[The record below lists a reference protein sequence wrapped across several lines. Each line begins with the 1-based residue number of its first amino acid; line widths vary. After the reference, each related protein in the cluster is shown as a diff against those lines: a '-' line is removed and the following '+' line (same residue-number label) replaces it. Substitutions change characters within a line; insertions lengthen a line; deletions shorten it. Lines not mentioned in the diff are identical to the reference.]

1 MAEEKTR
8 NTKLGFFV
16 LAGTLLLVTA
26 LYLIGS
32 KQNLFGSTFRLKA
45 RFNNVNGLMQGNNVR
60 FAGIDVGTV
69 ESVNIVSD
77 TAVDVVMQ
85 IEKNVQ
91 AFIKKNAIAA
101 VGTDGLM
108 GNKLVNINS
117 VKEAAPPVEEND
129 ALLTLKPI
137 EMDEMVR
144 TLDITNTNMQVITG
158 NLRSIT
164 DKINSKGNLWNL
176 LLDTI
181 ISENI
186 KSSVV
191 NIKAMSNQGL
201 MVTGDLRDL
210 LSGVKNGKGSI
221 GALITDTLLSGKIR
235 QTVVQLKMISD
246 TAASITGNLAPLS
259 RQLKQGKGNL
269 GILMKD
275 TMLVHN
281 LNKGILS
288 LDTGAI
294 GFNQNMEALKHT
306 WPLKKY
312 FRKKMQSKK

>member
-1 MAEEKTR
+1 MANEGSR
-8 NTKLGFFV
+8 NLRLGLFV
-16 LAGTLLLVTA
+16 SIGTILLVTA
-26 LYLIGS
+26 LYLIGN
-32 KQNLFGSTFRLKA
+32 KQNLFGSTFRLSA
-45 RFNNVNGLMQGNNVR
+45 QFYNVNGLMKGNNVR

-69 ESVNIVSD
+69 ESVEIVND
-77 TAVDVVMQ
+77 TAVRVVMQ
-85 IEKNVQ
+85 VEKKVQ
-91 AFIKKNAIAA
+91 AFIKKNAIVS

-117 VKEAAPPVEEND
+117 VKTPAPPVQEND
-129 ALLTLKPI
+129 ELSTLKPI

-144 TLDITNTNMQVITG
+144 TLDVTNQNIRVITG

-176 LLDTI
+176 LLDTV

-191 NIKAMSNQGL
+191 NIKLMSNQGL
-201 MVTGDLRDL
+201 MITGDLHGL
-210 LSGVKNGKGSI
+210 LQQVKNGKGGI
-221 GALITDTLLSGKIR
+221 GALITDTLLSGRIN
-235 QTVVQLKMISD
+235 QTIVQLKSISD
-246 TAASITGNLAPLS
+246 TAAIITGNLAPLS

-269 GILMKD
+269 GILLQD

-281 LNKGILS
+281 LNKSILS
-288 LDTGAI
+288 LDTGAVN
-294 GFNQNMEALKHT
+294 FNQNMEALKHT

-312 FRKKMQSKK
+312 FKKKAKKK